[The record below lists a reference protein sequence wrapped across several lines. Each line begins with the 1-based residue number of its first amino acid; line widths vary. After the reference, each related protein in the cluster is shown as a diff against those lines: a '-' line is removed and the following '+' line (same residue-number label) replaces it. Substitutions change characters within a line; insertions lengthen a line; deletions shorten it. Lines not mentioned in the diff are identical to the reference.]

1 MPVVAAPYGMT
12 LGGGLEVCL
21 GAGDVQAAA
30 ETYAGL
36 VEVGVGLVPGG
47 GGTMN
52 LLWRAFEGDPRGAT
66 VDDVRAGDAGVQ
78 EHRAGGGGDERRRGE
93 GATGTSAASRG

>member
-1 MPVVAAPYGMT
+1 MRSSWCDNPT
-12 LGGGLEVCL
+12 R
-21 GAGDVQAAA
+21 DVQAAA

-52 LLWRAFEGDPRGAT
+52 LLWRAMEGVPEGAT
-66 VDDVRAGDAGVQ
+66 VDAYALVTQDD
-78 EHRAGGGGDERRRGE
+78 GGQK
-93 GATGTSAASRG
+93 